1 MITFEM
7 VLVILITAAIL
18 YLFATEKFTYDTVAL
33 MTIVVLMLTG
43 LVSPAEGVS
52 GFANPATITVLSM
65 FIISAGIQKTG
76 VVHILGEKMLK
87 FAKTMSKQLGSI
99 IMISPLGGLINNTAS
114 VSILL
119 PMVMD
124 LTEKTKTY
132 ATQLLIPLSYISM
145 AAGTLTL
152 LGTSTNILANDIY
165 VRAGFEP
172 IGLFEITK
180 LGIIVFAIVALYFFL
195 VGRFMLPS
203 RKAQRGITDP
213 YKKLKYT
220 ADAIIPAES
229 PIIYQK
235 VKENKLKDYN
245 IKIMR
250 VTRGGRKFK
259 RRLENKNIKP
269 NDTLVIRGSRLEL
282 LRADRAGLVKIRP
295 SARFLKKKDKY
306 ILEQFMISENS
317 SLVNRTLRSF
327 GFKDRYNAVVLA
339 LKRGEKKIRRSISS
353 LRLKFADILL
363 LKGKKETMD
372 LLKMSDDLI
381 YIGEVQGPYRTDKMK
396 YALGILALVVLL
408 ASFNIVS
415 IMAAALTGV
424 VLMVLFRV
432 LTLDEGYKAVN
443 WRIIFLLAGIIPL
456 GIAMTNTGTINLLA
470 DGIVKISGNV
480 PPIILLGL
488 FYLITTLLTEI
499 ISNNAAVIVMVPL
512 GLSVSTTLGLN
523 PFAFVAAVMFAAST
537 SFLTPIGYQTNTMV
551 YTAGNY
557 KFTDFLKIG
566 APLNLILLFA
576 STYLITLIWG
586 L

>member
-1 MITFEM
+1 
-7 VLVILITAAIL
+7 
-18 YLFATEKFTYDTVAL
+18 
-33 MTIVVLMLTG
+33 
-43 LVSPAEGVS
+43 
-52 GFANPATITVLSM
+52 
-65 FIISAGIQKTG
+65 
-76 VVHILGEKMLK
+76 
-87 FAKTMSKQLGSI
+87 
-99 IMISPLGGLINNTAS
+99 
-114 VSILL
+114 
-119 PMVMD
+119 
-124 LTEKTKTY
+124 
-132 ATQLLIPLSYISM
+132 M

-165 VRAGFEP
+165 VRAGFDP

-180 LGIIVFAIVALYFFL
+180 LGVIVFAIVALYFFL

-203 RKAQRGITDP
+203 RKAQKGITDP
-213 YKKLKYT
+213 YEKLKYT

-235 VKENKLKDYN
+235 VKKNKLKNYN

-250 VTRGGRKFK
+250 ITRKGRKFK
-259 RRLENKNIKP
+259 RRLENKELHR
-269 NDTLVIRGSRLEL
+269 NDTLVLRGSRLKL
-282 LRADRAGLVKIRP
+282 LRANRAGLIKIRP
-295 SARFLKKKDKY
+295 SARFLKKEKKY
-306 ILEQFMISENS
+306 VLEQFMISENS
-317 SLVNRTLRSF
+317 SLVNRTIRSF
-327 GFKDRYNAVVLA
+327 GFKDKYDAVVLA
-339 LKRGEKKIRRSISS
+339 LKRGEKKIRKSISS

-372 LLKMSDDLI
+372 LLKMSDDFI
-381 YIGEVQGPYRTDKMK
+381 YIGEVQGPYKTDKMK

-408 ASFNIVS
+408 ASFKIVP
-415 IMAAALTGV
+415 IMVAALTGV

-443 WRIIFLLAGIIPL
+443 WKIIFLLAGIIPL

-470 DGIVKISGNV
+470 DGIVKMSGNV
-480 PPIILLGL
+480 PPIVLLGL
-488 FYLITTLLTEI
+488 FYLITTLLTQI
-499 ISNNAAVIVMVPL
+499 ISNNASVVVMVPL
-512 GLSVSTTLGLN
+512 GLSVSATLGLN

-566 APLNLILLFA
+566 APLNLILLFT